1 MPIPSN
7 AQAALPLS
15 RRGFLASSASAIA
28 VSTLPL
34 ASAAKAISPT
44 GGPPSLISPEN
55 AEAPPGVARQRIDGL
70 AKVTGEKIYAR
81 DFYARDMQ
89 GWPAKQWYAMY
100 LRATTTQQRFV
111 GLDLSW
117 LPDAAKPARTIYG
130 DQISGEDP
138 KADGVKNASFNRPKG
153 YQSDLVVQ
161 RGKAPDYLGQAV
173 ALLLFPSFASYHAA
187 RKALQFQD
195 ERAQLYSGDHL
206 TGSGT
211 TAVVGPETWFV
222 RMPRPDGSLFS
233 YATDKKTF
241 DAEAPKYA
249 AMVQQYLRNEKGLIV
264 QPFSASMRAMDPMFM
279 EPEAG
284 LVWVDTASESLR
296 LLVGTQS
303 PDGDLAELQ
312 GLYAAENAPVKVS
325 EVVITP
331 CYPGGGFGGRDGSP
345 FTNMLAICGAYAD
358 GNPVKLAYDRFEQFR
373 VGLKR
378 HATEIGGKIA
388 AAPDMSLQAITMNME
403 FDSGGRKNLSPYVAQ
418 LAAVCAGGSYVI
430 PRADINAQ
438 AIHSENI
445 SGGSQ
450 RGFGGPQAYF
460 AIETGLDDLAR
471 RQKWDPIELRRRN
484 LIAREDRTVVGGL
497 VDQSLRLGELL
508 NQAESHP
515 VWQQRAL
522 IKEAFAE
529 QGMAYGTGIA
539 MSMQAYGTSGDGVVG
554 AVHLN
559 PDGSFK
565 VRTSAVDMGN
575 GSATTL
581 AVVIGP
587 ILGANA
593 RVVETSD
600 YHLVPQTQMIT
611 GWNQGAQWDNPR
623 WTPKLVESSS
633 ACITGLQQVHVVQNA
648 ARALLLTSIL
658 PAAAAI
664 WGSGQL
670 AEADV
675 KWVDGALT
683 LKAGGTDPLPLAQ
696 LAEFIHANKL
706 ATGALGQAYFQAD
719 WVEATYDTSTISMTL
734 PLAGLALFHGDETKP
749 TPHWRRNT
757 KPTKPEA
764 ANYKRTAWA
773 PCVNLIGLS
782 IDRKTWTP
790 RVEKSVSFLN
800 AGKIHVEPLVSGQS
814 QGGIAMALGWT
825 LLEDTPPGMAGPA
838 NGTWNLNRYHVPRFE
853 DVPITTGTGLTD
865 RLQELHLLEPV
876 EEDDKVGR
884 GIAEAVMCSVAPAI
898 SNALYDALGERFTSL
913 PITADKIRERLAK

>member
-1 MPIPSN
+1 MPAPFN
-7 AQAALPLS
+7 AQTAFPLS
-15 RRGFLASSASAIA
+15 RRGFLVSSASAIA
-28 VSTLPL
+28 ASILPL
-34 ASAAKAISPT
+34 SSAAKAIAPV
-44 GGPPSLISPEN
+44 GGPPSLTSMES
-55 AEAPPGVARQRIDGL
+55 AEAPPGVAWQRIDGV
-70 AKVTGEKIYAR
+70 AKITGEKIYAR

-89 GWPAKQWYAMY
+89 GWPSTQWYALH

-117 LPDAAKPARTIYG
+117 LPDDAQPARTVYG
-130 DQISGEDP
+130 DQISGNEP
-138 KADGVKNASFNRPKG
+138 TADGKKAASFNRPKG
-153 YQSDLVVQ
+153 YLSDLVVQ
-161 RGKAPDYLGQAV
+161 RGNAPDFLGQAV
-173 ALLLFPSFASYHAA
+173 ALLMFSSFASYRAA

-195 ERAQLYSGDHL
+195 KRAQIYSGGHL
-206 TGSGT
+206 PGSGS

-222 RMPRPDGSLFS
+222 RMPKEDGTLFS
-233 YATDKKTF
+233 YATDNETYPT
-241 DAEAPKYA
+241 EAPKYA
-249 AMVQQYLRNEKGLIV
+249 ALVQQYLRQEKGLIV
-264 QPFSASMRAMDPMFM
+264 QHFSASMRAMDPMFM
-279 EPEAG
+279 EPESG
-284 LVWVDTASESLR
+284 LVWHDTASESLR

-303 PDGDLAELQ
+303 PDGDLGELQ
-312 GLYAAENAPVKVS
+312 ELFAAANAPVKIRQ
-325 EVVITP
+325 VVLTP

-345 FTNMLAICGAYAD
+345 FTNMLATCGAYAD

-378 HATEIGGKIA
+378 HATEIAGTLA
-388 AAPDMSLQAITMNME
+388 ATSDMNLQAISMNME

-438 AIHSENI
+438 AVHSENI

-460 AIETGLDDLAR
+460 AIETALDDLAR
-471 RQKWDPIELRRRN
+471 SQKWNPIELRRRN
-484 LIAREDRTVVGGL
+484 LIARKDRTVVGGL
-497 VDQSLRLGELL
+497 VDQSLRLSELL
-508 NQAESHP
+508 DMAENHP

-522 IKEAFAE
+522 MKEAFAN
-529 QGMAYGTGIA
+529 QGIDYGTGIA

-581 AVVIGP
+581 AVVVGP
-587 ILGANA
+587 ILGVNA
-593 RVVETSD
+593 RTVETSD
-600 YHLVPQTQMIT
+600 YRLVPQTQMET
-611 GWNQGAQWDNPR
+611 GWSKGAQWDNPR

-648 ARALLLTSIL
+648 ARALMLTSIL
-658 PAAAAI
+658 PAAASI
-664 WGSGQL
+664 WGTGRL

-675 KWVDGALT
+675 EWADGALT
-683 LKAGGTDPLPLAQ
+683 LKNGDAPPLPLAQ
-696 LAEFIHANKL
+696 LAGFIHANKL
-706 ATGALGQAYFQAD
+706 ATGALGQAYFQAG
-719 WVEATYDTSTISMTL
+719 WVEGTYDTPTISMTL
-734 PLAGLALFHGDETKP
+734 PLTGLALYHGNETEP

-773 PCVNLIGLS
+773 PCVNLIGIS
-782 IDRKTWTP
+782 VDRKTCVP

-814 QGGIAMALGWT
+814 QGGIAMATGWA

-838 NGTWNLNRYHVPRFE
+838 HGMWNLNRYHVPRFD
-853 DVPITTGTGLTD
+853 DVPITIGTGLTD

-876 EEDDKVGR
+876 EDDDKVGR

-898 SNALYDALGERFTSL
+898 SNALCDALGERFTSL